1 MARASLDTSNEQAQ
15 QFGIPHLGPNL
26 LVAPPATSRTEK
38 HFLEWDISGYVF
50 LADIMFTI
58 LNPFLYKNIK
68 VLLH

>member
-1 MARASLDTSNEQAQ
+1 MARASLDTSNAQAQ

-26 LVAPPATSRTEK
+26 LVAPPATSRIEK

-50 LADIMFTI
+50 LADMFTI

>member
-50 LADIMFTI
+50 LADVMFTI
-58 LNPFLYKNIK
+58 LNPFLYENIK